1 MTQGD
6 WKPVWGE
13 RMPREV
19 ERKLYNL
26 KRDRCETTNLA
37 DSHPERVKLLAAQW
51 ERYARRTGR
60 IPTGQ

>member
-1 MTQGD
+1 
-6 WKPVWGE
+6 
-13 RMPREV
+13 MPREV